1 MSLIYLFNN
10 IHQSVQLFIHWT
22 HCLSV
27 INKRSRVEQ
36 KIIQFG
42 LVRKKVTIKDDL
54 KSSLY
59 VKNFHRHYT
68 N

>member
-42 LVRKKVTIKDDL
+42 LVRKKSTIKDDL

-59 VKNFHRHYT
+59 VKNFHRYYT

>member
-22 HCLSV
+22 HYLSV
-27 INKRSRVEQ
+27 IIKRSRVEQ

-42 LVRKKVTIKDDL
+42 LVRKKITIKDDL